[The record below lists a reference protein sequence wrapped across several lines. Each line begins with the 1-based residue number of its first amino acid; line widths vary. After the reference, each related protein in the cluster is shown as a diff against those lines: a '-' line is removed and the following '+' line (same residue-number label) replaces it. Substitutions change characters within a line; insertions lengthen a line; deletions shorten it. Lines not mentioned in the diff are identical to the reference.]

1 MTERQ
6 DSRGTWGKPLRAVSG
21 PKKGHFLPCQWL
33 SVTSGWPPAL
43 MRWRQDFLRGPAAPG
58 TPDLAGP
65 RLHVRLSRP
74 SFLCDP
80 SPSERFS
87 VSSAALARVQGF
99 QSRGDARFLG
109 PRS

>member
-1 MTERQ
+1 
-6 DSRGTWGKPLRAVSG
+6 
-21 PKKGHFLPCQWL
+21 
-33 SVTSGWPPAL
+33 
-43 MRWRQDFLRGPAAPG
+43 MRWRQDFLRGPAAPR

-65 RLHVRLSRP
+65 RLHVRLPRP

-87 VSSAALARVQGF
+87 ASSAALAGVQGF